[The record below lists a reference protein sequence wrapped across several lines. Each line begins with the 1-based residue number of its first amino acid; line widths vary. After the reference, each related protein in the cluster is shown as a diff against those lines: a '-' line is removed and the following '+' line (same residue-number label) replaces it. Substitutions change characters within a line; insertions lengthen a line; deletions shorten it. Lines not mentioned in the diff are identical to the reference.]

1 MPPGKGLID
10 WIRLCRG
17 KGTDL
22 TGVGG
27 VRITVTPEQLSV
39 HNTEEDCWTAVR
51 GRYLH
56 SPILCKLFNSSV
68 FSCSAGVV
76 YNITAYLS
84 FHPGSVNELM
94 KGAGIDCTALFN
106 NVSRQ
111 SVFLGLCMSILT
123 NACFVYRLTPTSGSV
138 RRLQLASLVIWSCHH
153 LRPSALHVSWCL
165 PQGV

>member
-1 MPPGKGLID
+1 MTDVLRPTAVSVPELGNKLQSTSLSPARRSKRKMPPGKGLID

-56 SPILCKLFNSSV
+56 SPILCKLFNSC
-68 FSCSAGVV
+68 F
-76 YNITAYLS
+76 I
-84 FHPGSVNELM
+84 
-94 KGAGIDCTALFN
+94 LFCR
-106 NVSRQ
+106 S
-111 SVFLGLCMSILT
+111 GLQH
-123 NACFVYRLTPTSGSV
+123 YRLLVVPPWQCERANERSWY
-138 RRLQLASLVIWSCHH
+138 RLHATL
-153 LRPSALHVSWCL
+153 
-165 PQGV
+165 

>member
-1 MPPGKGLID
+1 MTDVLRPTAVSVPELGNKLQSTSLSPARRSKRKMPPGKGLID

-106 NVSRQ
+106 NVSRL
-111 SVFLGLCMSILT
+111 SVF
-123 NACFVYRLTPTSGSV
+123 FRTSKLSWNCIHP
-138 RRLQLASLVIWSCHH
+138 LQYI
-153 LRPSALHVSWCL
+153 
-165 PQGV
+165 